1 MAELVVVGFHGK
13 RRAAEVLDELQRLS
27 DDWAIELQ
35 EGVAVYRR
43 DNGKLRMEASLNPS
57 GNEGAG
63 IGGGLGLL
71 VGAILAAPFTAGTSA
86 AVAAATIGASAAT
99 GATIGAVIGEDAL
112 DWKGRFGIS
121 DEFVRSVA
129 KMIQPGDSAVFA
141 LLSAHDPGTVVRHFA
156 ADGGTVLR
164 TTIGTADTEL
174 LQHSR

>member
-13 RRAAEVLDELQRLS
+13 RKAAEVLDELQRLS

-43 DNGKLRMEASLNPS
+43 DNGKLRMEASLNPTEKS
-57 GNEGAG
+57 AAG

-86 AVAAATIGASAAT
+86 AVAAATIGAGAAT
-99 GATIGAVIGEDAL
+99 GATIGAAIGEDAW

-121 DEFVRSVA
+121 DEFVRNVA
-129 KMIQPGDSAVFA
+129 RMIQPGDSAVFA
-141 LLSAHDPGTVVRHFA
+141 LLSTDDPGKVVRYFA
-156 ADGGTVLR
+156 AERGTVLR
-164 TTIGTADTEL
+164 TTLGTTQSDL
-174 LQHSR
+174 LQRSR

>member
-86 AVAAATIGASAAT
+86 AVAAATIGA
-99 GATIGAVIGEDAL
+99 VIGEDAL